1 MVWTMLWSFYQKKP
15 LFFTVKKKGYS
26 YILVNCG
33 NYPIIYHSSSVGNTR
48 GALISCG
55 EAGGGGAG
63 RRFGTEK
70 QLKLNNWWSCN
81 KWGSGSNILGGRN
94 IFWPSITPIHVSISV
109 WFELILPQHLRSETG
124 TPSGL

>member
-1 MVWTMLWSFYQKKP
+1 MDNALEFLPKETSVFYCQ
-15 LFFTVKKKGYS
+15 KKGYS

-55 EAGGGGAG
+55 EVGGGGAG
-63 RRFGTEK
+63 RRVGTEK

-81 KWGSGSNILGGRN
+81 K
-94 IFWPSITPIHVSISV
+94 
-109 WFELILPQHLRSETG
+109 
-124 TPSGL
+124 